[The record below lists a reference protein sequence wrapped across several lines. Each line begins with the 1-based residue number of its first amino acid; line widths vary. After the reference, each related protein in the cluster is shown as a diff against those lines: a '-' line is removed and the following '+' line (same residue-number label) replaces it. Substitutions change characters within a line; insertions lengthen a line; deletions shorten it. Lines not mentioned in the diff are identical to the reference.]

1 MAFFDRRNE
10 RNAVCFFG
18 QIDGHGPYERQN
30 AYFYGLLRELNEG
43 FRRLEKNNGRENFS
57 RDGFVFS
64 LERSE
69 NGIRLSVKRYSPDG
83 REIVGAFTEESRLR
97 RNLAACRKYA
107 ALMADSLAVYE
118 RRAAEQRTFLRNAGL
133 CTEYRKRRREY
144 NRQRKLIFS
153 VYDRRPYEKI
163 KKIVDDNPEILANE
177 ALYTPENLERARAEA
192 ETAEKCAALFGR
204 RLEKATIAAD
214 SMRLRLARS
223 GE

>member
-1 MAFFDRRNE
+1 M
-10 RNAVCFFG
+10 
-18 QIDGHGPYERQN
+18 
-30 AYFYGLLRELNEG
+30 
-43 FRRLEKNNGRENFS
+43 
-57 RDGFVFS
+57 
-64 LERSE
+64 
-69 NGIRLSVKRYSPDG
+69 KRYSPDG

-118 RRAAEQRTFLRNAGL
+118 RREAEQRTFLRNAGL

-204 RLEKATIAAD
+204 RLEKANIAAD